1 MFNDDMSYVWSLCQ
15 IFRKCLAQAQEKEQ
29 EREQEK
35 DKEQEQE
42 QEQEQDEK
50 SLDTEAWNPVEKL
63 TLLKLLHGL
72 LASREVIK
80 ELSTWTKFETW
91 TMWYIIAILC
101 LAWLNLSRRFL
112 VFGNHINIVD
122 TPSDLLLSLG
132 EGHYCTEE
140 RCTAFEVRSAWETQ
154 ILPFQAI

>member
-1 MFNDDMSYVWSLCQ
+1 MLFIKFCLLLCQ

-80 ELSTWTKFETW
+80 ELST
-91 TMWYIIAILC
+91 
-101 LAWLNLSRRFL
+101 
-112 VFGNHINIVD
+112 
-122 TPSDLLLSLG
+122 
-132 EGHYCTEE
+132 
-140 RCTAFEVRSAWETQ
+140 
-154 ILPFQAI
+154 